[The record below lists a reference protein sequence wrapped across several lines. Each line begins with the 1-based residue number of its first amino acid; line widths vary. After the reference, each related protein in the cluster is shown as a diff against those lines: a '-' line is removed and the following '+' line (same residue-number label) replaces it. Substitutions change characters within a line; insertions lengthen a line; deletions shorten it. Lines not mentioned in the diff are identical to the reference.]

1 MSKYVEMVSV
11 LLYVSDIVRLVLV
24 SVLLKVSDIV
34 QLVLVSLLLC
44 MYI

>member
-1 MSKYVEMVSV
+1 
-11 LLYVSDIVRLVLV
+11 V